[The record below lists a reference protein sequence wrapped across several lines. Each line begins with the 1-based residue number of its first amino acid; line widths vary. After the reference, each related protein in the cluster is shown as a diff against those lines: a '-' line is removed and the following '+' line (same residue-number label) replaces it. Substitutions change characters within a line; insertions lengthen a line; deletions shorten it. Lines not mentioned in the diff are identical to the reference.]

1 MNSNAQFAQ
10 RLMGSIETSMQM
22 VIFQL
27 QIVANAMCQRSAFS
41 ASPALLSKVLDGV
54 KMLKL
59 STTIIH
65 RLCATPKSTLNV
77 AMYLRGSVRSMLVG
91 EPLWRIARKRCLVLL
106 AGLCLAIATPAQ
118 ATKDAT
124 KKPSIDS
131 LKLYAHSRIIDWKE
145 MKCFDILITKE
156 SNWRVEAINP
166 NGNHFG
172 LGQMRNTKYRNLD
185 GFRMIDW
192 TLRYIDHRYS
202 GQICNGALA
211 HWRKHGWH

>member
-1 MNSNAQFAQ
+1 M
-10 RLMGSIETSMQM
+10 I
-22 VIFQL
+22 
-27 QIVANAMCQRSAFS
+27 
-41 ASPALLSKVLDGV
+41 
-54 KMLKL
+54 KL
-59 STTIIH
+59 STGFVH
-65 RLCATPKSTLNV
+65 RLLETPKRTLNV
-77 AMYLRGSVRSMLVG
+77 ALYLTYSIRSMLVG
-91 EPLWRIARKRCLVLL
+91 EPLRRIARKRCLVLL
-106 AGLCLAIATPAQ
+106 AGLCIASATPAQ
-118 ATKDAT
+118 ATNDAT

-131 LKLYAHSRIIDWKE
+131 LKLYAHSRIVNWQE

-192 TLRYIDHRYS
+192 TLRYIDHRYQ
-202 GQICNGALA
+202 GKICDGALA